1 MIETVWSGAEFARVI
16 TLPVSLI
23 VKPLPAVRVMP
34 VLPDV
39 FELMIEVVPLP
50 APTVSEPSLLTLPST
65 SVPVIVMVEPAV
77 PTVLMPPPAIVIE
90 PPELERVVVFADTD
104 MVCSSFVVEPS
115 TSVAVTV
122 IAPPV
127 WLIAAMPAP
136 VIDQEP
142 PPPERV
148 FV

>member
-1 MIETVWSGAEFARVI
+1 MFVIPPPVSDTVWSGAEFARVI

-23 VKPLPAVRVMP
+23 VNPLPAVRVTP

-77 PTVLMPPPAIVIE
+77 PTVLIPAPAIVID
-90 PPELERVVVFADTD
+90 PPELESVVVFADTD
-104 MVCSSFVVEPS
+104 IVCSSFVVEPS
-115 TSVAVTV
+115 TSVDV
-122 IAPPV
+122 IV
-127 WLIAAMPAP
+127 K
-136 VIDQEP
+136 
-142 PPPERV
+142 
-148 FV
+148 FG